1 MNAHRRYALIHIPSI
16 GTGLIRAATLAVIC
30 LAPSMGAMADE
41 SITSAVR
48 QGPLTRFA
56 AVTESSDASVTERV
70 KSKLATNT
78 NTRDLHIDVNTKNR
92 VVTLRG
98 EVWSSEER
106 DLAELLARNIA
117 AVAMVRNDLIV
128 RDRGMD
134 GRQRDSDRPR
144 S

>member
-1 MNAHRRYALIHIPSI
+1 MR
-16 GTGLIRAATLAVIC
+16 TGLAGAITGGIACVVIC
-30 LAPSMGAMADE
+30 LAPSRAAFADE
-41 SITSAVR
+41 SITGAVR

-56 AVTESSDASVTERV
+56 SLNESSDASVTERV

-128 RDRGMD
+128 RDRGM